1 MITRITFLDFNEDD
15 NYVQK
20 NLESDEE
27 EINYSILLEGK
38 SFLMNFDVIFLLTLF
53 CWQNLLTAGFD
64 NLEI

>member
-53 CWQNLLTAGFD
+53 CWQNLLTVGFD

>member
-53 CWQNLLTAGFD
+53 C
-64 NLEI
+64 